1 VDFDKRWCKKIN
13 NILIF
18 DLRRKIKG
26 TERMEEKQHTYTNLQ
41 NNLTTLKSAGHNMEK
56 IKRKGK
62 GIDRKN
68 NERKMKKLHKN

>member
-1 VDFDKRWCKKIN
+1 
-13 NILIF
+13 
-18 DLRRKIKG
+18 
-26 TERMEEKQHTYTNLQ
+26 MEEQHTYTNLQ
-41 NNLTTLKSAGHNMEK
+41 NNFTTLKSAGHNMEK